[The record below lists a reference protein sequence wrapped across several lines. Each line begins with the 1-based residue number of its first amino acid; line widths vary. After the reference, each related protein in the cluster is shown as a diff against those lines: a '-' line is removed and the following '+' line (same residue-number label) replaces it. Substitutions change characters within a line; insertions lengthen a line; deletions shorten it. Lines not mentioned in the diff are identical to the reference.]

1 MLADVLILLI
11 AAVLVVPIF
20 QRLGLGSVLGYLAAG
35 LIVGPA
41 MLGLIEFVE
50 QIRDIAELGVV
61 FLLFVIGLEL
71 KPERLWTMRKLV
83 FGLGTVQVA
92 IVGWSISGIAYL
104 SGFNPRPSIVIGFGL
119 ALSSTAF
126 VLQLCAEQHIL
137 PKKEGRATLGV
148 LLLQDLAVVPLLAML
163 QLFAPRSGRVG
174 PEIGLGFLEGMG
186 ALILVIFVG
195 RYAIRPLFKH
205 IAASDNQEI
214 FTATAVL
221 LVLGTG
227 WLMEHTGLSM
237 ALGAFLAGI
246 LLSDSEF
253 RHQITADLER
263 FRGLLLGLFFM
274 AVGML
279 IDLKLLVSEP
289 WLIIGM
295 VAALLSIKIIIFYP
309 VARLFSLT
317 HGQALRAAFY
327 LSQAGEFA
335 FVLFGAAAVFG
346 LFSDA
351 EFKMLAL
358 VVAASMLTT
367 PLMFRL
373 AHRLMP
379 HDGSTDVPGDAL
391 VGHAKPTENAV
402 LVLGYGR
409 FGEQIS
415 RVLHERG
422 VPYLAI
428 DNDALTVIRAH
439 ENHLPVYYG
448 DATRPDVLHHL
459 GCHKARLA
467 IIAMD
472 QKQAVEK
479 TVRAIRQNAPDVAVF
494 VRAHDEEDSR
504 LFNELG
510 VQVIVPEALE
520 ASLQLSAEVLNYLGA
535 SEEEVARVIKQLRD
549 KNYDRLHGAST
560 MASGGE

>member
-1 MLADVLILLI
+1 MLADVLILLV

-20 QRLGLGSVLGYLAAG
+20 QRLGLGSVLGYLCAG

-41 MLGLIEFVE
+41 VLGLIEFVE
-50 QIRDIAELGVV
+50 QIQDIAELGVV

-92 IVGWSISGIAYL
+92 VVGWCISGIAYVA
-104 SGFNPRPSIVIGFGL
+104 GFNPRPSIIIGFGL

-137 PKKEGRATLGV
+137 PRKEGRATLGV
-148 LLLQDLAVVPLLAML
+148 LLLQDLAVVPLLAMI

-174 PEIGLGFLEGMG
+174 TEVGLGIVEGMG
-186 ALILVIFVG
+186 VLLLVILVG
-195 RYAIRPLFKH
+195 RYAIRPLFRH
-205 IAASDNQEI
+205 IAASGNQEI

-227 WLMEHTGLSM
+227 WLMEHSGLSM

-279 IDLKLLVSEP
+279 IDLQLLVSQP
-289 WLIIGM
+289 WLIIGL
-295 VAALLSIKIIIFYP
+295 VAALLFIKIIIFYP
-309 VARLFSLT
+309 VARLFSLS
-317 HGQALRAAFY
+317 HAQALHSAFY

-346 LFSDA
+346 LLA
-351 EFKMLAL
+351 EDQFKLLAL
-358 VVAASMLTT
+358 VVAVSMLTT

-373 AHRLMP
+373 AHKTAR
-379 HDGSTDVPGDAL
+379 HDELAELPEEAL
-391 VGHAKPTENAV
+391 ADHVKPTEDAV

-409 FGEQIS
+409 FGQQIS
-415 RVLHERG
+415 RVLQARG
-422 VPYLAI
+422 VPFIAI
-428 DNDALTVIRAH
+428 DNNASIIISAH
-439 ENHLPVYYG
+439 ESGLPAYFG
-448 DATRPDVLHHL
+448 DATQPDVLRHL
-459 GCHKARLA
+459 GCNKAKLA
-467 IIAMD
+467 IIAVD
-472 QKQAVEK
+472 GSAAIEK
-479 TVRAIRQNAPDVAVF
+479 IVRAIHQGAPEVPVF
-494 VRAHDEEDSR
+494 VRAHGEEDSR
-504 LFNELG
+504 LLHGLG
-510 VQVIVPEALE
+510 VRVVVPEALE
-520 ASLQLSAEVLNYLGA
+520 ASLQLSAEVLRYLGTDEDEINA
-535 SEEEVARVIKQLRD
+535 IIKQLRD
-549 KNYDRLHGAST
+549 ENYSRLRGYAAVT
-560 MASGGE
+560 DKD